1 LAFRILSLDGG
12 GIRGVIPAT
21 MLAVIERQIGVPLN
35 EYFHLIA
42 GTSTGAILAAGIA
55 TGRSPLELAEIY
67 QKKGSRIFPY
77 RSLWSPE
84 RLGLVAQYGLSA
96 PKYTDKGLVEVL
108 KEEYKYIKLSQVTAT
123 KLLMTSYDTINR
135 EPIIFKSWRKKFV
148 NVPLWEACVCSASAP
163 AYFPAHRLVRQEEG
177 RAVGGDA
184 KTIIFSEAASADN
197 DDYNRMEIEIT
208 GGTGKGQIRT
218 IIDYSGK
225 TRAAMVDAEWDVIP
239 DSTSTYSVRLEY
251 SAIDGGVAANNPTA
265 CAIAE
270 ALRLGYEVRDIS
282 VLSLGTGSFTREIPL
297 RSAQEWGAA
306 QWALPVIDVIFDA
319 SSDIHD
325 YIAREIIEQR
335 YVRLQFRLD
344 RSLTGKR
351 LSDDLDDASPENI
364 RNLIEAGNVYV
375 NHPRVQQ
382 AINSFLQMQSS

>member
-1 LAFRILSLDGG
+1 MTFRILSLDGG

-163 AYFPAHRLVRQEEG
+163 AYFPAHRLVRKEEG